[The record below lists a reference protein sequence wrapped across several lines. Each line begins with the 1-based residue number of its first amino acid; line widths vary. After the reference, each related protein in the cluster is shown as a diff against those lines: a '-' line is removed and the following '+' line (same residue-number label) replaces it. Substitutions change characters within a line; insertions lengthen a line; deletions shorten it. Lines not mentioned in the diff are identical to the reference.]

1 MLAYSTPFM
10 ILTSVFF
17 FLFMIRLSRS
27 KYTPSEKA
35 RRVID
40 AFGKASFG
48 IYLIH
53 IFFLDIYRKFVPASA
68 VPAWIAVPVLTV
80 VIAGSPGADC
90 GDRRAVL
97 WMHLAAAQV

>member
-1 MLAYSTPFM
+1 
-10 ILTSVFF
+10 
-17 FLFMIRLSRS
+17 MIRLSGS

-53 IFFLDIYRKFVPASA
+53 IFFLDIYRKFVPVTAL
-68 VPAWIAVPVLTV
+68 PAWVAVPVLTV
-80 VIAGSPGADC
+80 VIAGLSFGC
-90 GDRRAVL
+90 IWLLHRFKWGRVIS
-97 WMHLAAAQV
+97 